1 MRIVLSLALCVIAT
15 ASFSDDDDDEAVST
29 DFKTAATLVG
39 KPTVESGFELL
50 FGKVDIR
57 LRGIAAPD
65 NDKSEGKNEPGGE
78 ASAKHLASLIE
89 NVDEVTCFLDG
100 TLAGH
105 NEGEPVGI
113 CVIASG
119 NGANTAVQDLGS
131 LQVAAGHAL
140 DCPRYSG
147 GMYKSQEA
155 SAKANGNDL
164 TTVYAL
170 PHHCKPR

>member
-1 MRIVLSLALCVIAT
+1 MA
-15 ASFSDDDDDEAVST
+15 DDDDDKDVST

-50 FGKVDIR
+50 FGKVDVR

-65 NDKSEGKNEPGGE
+65 NDAGEGKNEPGGQ
-78 ASAKHLASLIE
+78 ASAEHLESLLA

-100 TLAGH
+100 TLAGDD
-105 NEGEPVGI
+105 NGEPVGI

-119 NGANTAVQDLGS
+119 DGAETAVQDLGS

-147 GMYKSQEA
+147 GMYKTQEA